1 MRLII
6 TYFTI
11 LLLGL
16 AATSFAQTDEERI
29 KERMWGEKF
38 PMPADSVKE
47 KYKDQQAVIL
57 YKNEIFEY
65 SRKLGPKVN
74 NDNYLHMRVL
84 LFGATAVEEYS
95 ELSFSKLGLSGYRRD
110 GTYIGIK
117 VIKPDGSEREVKL
130 DEAVK
135 MRIFKDAAETRETKS
150 SYNKVAIENL
160 EQGDIVDFYIA
171 NLSRVNVTNYNFG
184 NYYAFDP
191 EIVVFKSYYPLLD
204 GRVSFLAEK
213 NCYINLALPEGY
225 EEPIE
230 KEMDERVYYELK
242 YASDDKLKTVL
253 WDAPIVTQPV
263 LKFQVVAATLMGTEV
278 SKHLIGKIGK
288 PKTKTEEKDFQKL
301 ITYLAGTKIAPTTLQ
316 TNAYK
321 FITKQRHNAAPE
333 TMLRDL
339 YYFTRHF
346 LYFDYIEL
354 NGYRF
359 LNYRLYDEFDVIRA
373 TSLLLRK
380 LKIEHEVFIGV
391 DKQYGTIDNT
401 LLYDEFTPG
410 IKVDTPDGPLFFYTP
425 GVHTLFQEPE
435 YGMQDTKIY
444 KTTVNPVY
452 QPDPVVETGHLPAGN
467 PALNVQIDS
476 LRLTFTG
483 EENEV
488 LVNRKIFVTGG
499 TKEQFSGIAWLEHL
513 YFMDEVK
520 AIDAIGKLNSRQSA
534 HQNYL
539 VGLFTKGKEEEMKG
553 SRDFAKLWLEEV
565 NNITEPEDFKV
576 NIKSQGRSNEN
587 PAIRLGMNFRTGEI
601 VSQTGD
607 LLLVDMVKLFGQ
619 FAEFT
624 EKEKER
630 SVDIYMP
637 CPRTLKWYIEIEI
650 PEGYRATN
658 AEVFNGTLQNST
670 GGFECRVTDQ
680 DGKLI
685 VEATKIYNHDY
696 EPLEKWPELLS
707 MIEYSNNLSQ
717 QKLVL
722 SKTETGN

>member
-6 TYFTI
+6 NSFTF

-38 PMPADSVKE
+38 PMPADSIKE
-47 KYKDQQAVIL
+47 KYKDQPAVIL

-74 NDNYLHMRVL
+74 YDNYLHVRVL
-84 LFGATAVEEYS
+84 LFDATAVEEYS

-110 GTYIGIK
+110 GTFIGIK

-135 MRIFKDAAETRETKS
+135 MRIFRDAAENRETKS

-160 EQGDIVDFYIA
+160 EKGDIVDFYIA

-184 NYYAFDP
+184 SYFAFDP
-191 EIVVFKSYYPLLD
+191 EIVVFKSWYPLLD

-213 NCYINLALPEGY
+213 NCYINISLPEGY
-225 EEPIE
+225 EEPTEME
-230 KEMDERVYYELK
+230 KDDKIYYELK
-242 YASDDKLKTVL
+242 YTSDDKLKVVQ

-263 LKFQVVAATLMGTEV
+263 LKFQVVAATLKGYEV
-278 SKHLIGKIGK
+278 SKHLIGKIGI
-288 PKTKTEEKDFQKL
+288 PKMKTEKEDFQKL
-301 ITYLAGTKIAPTTLQ
+301 ITYLAGTKVAPTTLQ

-321 FITKQRHNAAPE
+321 FLNKQRYSDSPE
-333 TMLRDL
+333 TLLRDL

-354 NGYRF
+354 NGNKF
-359 LNYRLYDEFDVIRA
+359 FNSQLYDRFDVIRA
-373 TSLLLRK
+373 TSILLRK
-380 LKIEHEVFIGV
+380 LKIEHEVFVGV
-391 DKQYGTIDNT
+391 VKKFGKIDNT
-401 LLYDEFTPG
+401 MLYDELTPG
-410 IKVDTPDGPLFFYTP
+410 IKVETPDGPVLFYTP
-425 GVHTLFQEPE
+425 GVQTMFNQHG
-435 YGMQDTKIY
+435 YGMQGTKVY
-444 KTTVNPVY
+444 SATVKPEF
-452 QPDPVVETGHLPAGN
+452 QPDPVVNTGYLPAGD

-476 LRLTFTG
+476 LRVKFTG
-483 EENEV
+483 EEHEV
-488 LVNRKIFVTGG
+488 LVNRKLFATGG
-499 TKEQFSGIAWLEHL
+499 TKEQFSGIVWLEHL
-513 YFMDEVK
+513 YFMDEVRVM
-520 AIDAIGKLNSRQSA
+520 DAIGNLNTRQKT
-534 HQNYL
+534 HQLYL
-539 VGLFTKGKEEEMKG
+539 VGLFTKSREEELKE
-553 SRDFAKLWLEEV
+553 SKDYAKLWLNEV
-565 NNITEPEDFKV
+565 NGITDPEDLKV
-576 NIKSQGRSNEN
+576 NILSQGRSTEN
-587 PAIRLGMNFRTGEI
+587 PAIRFSMNFRTGEI
-601 VSQTGD
+601 MSQTGD

-619 FAEFT
+619 FAEFS

-637 CPRTLKWYIEIEI
+637 CPRTLKWHIEIEI
-650 PEGYRATN
+650 PEGYRAAN
-658 AEVFNGTLQNST
+658 PEVFNGSLQNST

-696 EPLEKWPELLS
+696 EPLENWPELLS
-707 MIEYSNNLSQ
+707 VIEYSNNLSQ

-722 SKTETGN
+722 SKAEVGN